1 MHVRGGGTCTAG
13 LKVRGGDP
21 VRNGLSFVTGHSS
34 RWFDHDV
41 VERKPL

>member
-1 MHVRGGGTCTAG
+1 
-13 LKVRGGDP
+13 
-21 VRNGLSFVTGHSS
+21 VRNGLPFVTGHSS